1 MDRSSRIAPLLTRRR
16 ALALGARTVLAGSV
30 AGPLS
35 SLASASAEAAAGT
48 RNDVFLSFMD
58 TVCARLSDQWSVERG
73 AYHPTVGGY
82 STLVN
87 ARMLQV
93 HANAAVVGHSGPS
106 RNDARALSLV
116 SVLLASPAPWRT
128 VGDAY
133 TRRDKMFHI
142 PGWTESLKEPDA
154 AMDKAVDPQVAEA
167 LTAAWRAA
175 AVIGIDEKTS
185 QTLVEHVSSC
195 ARGPFFRYPG
205 IRLNQLNWNCA
216 LYSLEAELTG
226 SSDLLRNDYR
236 EQMVRFVTYATRAKQ
251 REGTPN
257 FGPGW
262 HFSYL
267 PNWPPSAAFNLD
279 AAEYSNETIDAVR
292 HYSQA
297 LAAGMEPLAGSAL
310 EVLRA
315 WAWRA
320 LYGYWTHAGYLNWD
334 TGLGSKRRYIGKVFA
349 LAQQG
354 LLAIAS
360 TPVLQRTSTMGAHA
374 RWLFERGLDLYE
386 RWSDEDPVGL
396 APPVQFGDRAH
407 PQSEE
412 SRILFAARI
421 ASNAAQAIH
430 LGLCGVGSAEP
441 PPMYSFD
448 PDTQRLAVS
457 TPSYST
463 AIVVHNHDAVPYGG
477 LDLSR
482 LFDSRQRPV
491 GSIAGQGIANFLAS
505 VRDPGGR
512 IVLDTQMGADASM
525 SILARAADG
534 SLRSVGPQ
542 SEPYP
547 ELPYAGPMRSVLASG
562 RVVSTDAWIE
572 TRHELMARV
581 IHLRWIM
588 APPAGGGWQIALPSY
603 GKDAQIVLEL
613 DAARV
618 TLKPGVQGPPLRE
631 IERIVM
637 QSAQGSYSVQPF
649 GDSPDGRLSLAY
661 VSPDSGASVAGPSL
675 LITGRPEAHRGP
687 IALSLRLLVA

>member
-1 MDRSSRIAPLLTRRR
+1 MDGSPRNAPLLTRRR
-16 ALALGARTVLAGSV
+16 ALALGARTVLAGSM

-35 SLASASAEAAAGT
+35 SLTPARAQAASGT
-48 RNDVFLSFMD
+48 ENDVFLAFMD
-58 TVCARLSDQWSVERG
+58 TVSARLADQWSDTRG

-93 HANAAVVGHSGPS
+93 HANAAAVGHTGPS

-116 SVLLASPAPWRT
+116 SVLLASPSPWRT

-133 TRRDKMFHI
+133 TRQDKMFHI
-142 PGWTESLKEPDA
+142 PGWTESLNEPDA

-175 AVIGIDEKTS
+175 EVLGMDEQTR
-185 QTLVEHVSSC
+185 QTLVEHVSTC

-216 LYSLEAELTG
+216 LYSLDAELTG
-226 SSDLLRNDYR
+226 ATDLLREDYR
-236 EQMVRFVTYATRAKQ
+236 EQMMRFVDYATRAKEF
-251 REGTPN
+251 EGTPN

-267 PNWPPSAAFNLD
+267 PNWPPSAAFNFD
-279 AAEYSNETIDAVR
+279 AAEYSNETIDSVR

-297 LAAGMEPLAGSAL
+297 LAAGMEPLPGSAL

-360 TPVLQRTSTMGAHA
+360 TPIVHRTSSMSAHA

-386 RWSDEDPVGL
+386 QWSEEDPSGL

-412 SRILFAARI
+412 SRILFAARM

-430 LGLCGVGSAEP
+430 LGLGTIGFAEP
-441 PPMYSFD
+441 PSMYSFD
-448 PDTQRLAVS
+448 PDTQRLAIS

-477 LDLSR
+477 LDLCR
-482 LFDSRQRPV
+482 LFNSRQQPV
-491 GSIAGQGIANFLAS
+491 GSIAGEGIANFMAR
-505 VRDPGGR
+505 VRSHGGEV
-512 IVLDTQMGADASM
+512 VLDTQMGANASM
-525 SILARAADG
+525 SILARSTDG
-534 SLRSVGPQ
+534 SQRSVGPGA
-542 SEPYP
+542 EPYP
-547 ELPYAGPMRSVLASG
+547 ELPYAGPMRSVSVTGKAVRG
-562 RVVSTDAWIE
+562 DVWIE
-572 TRHELMARV
+572 TRHELTARA
-581 IHLRWIM
+581 IYLRWIM
-588 APPAGGGWQIALPSY
+588 ALPPKGEWEVALPSY
-603 GKDAQIVLEL
+603 GADAQILLEH
-613 DAARV
+613 DSARNPL
-618 TLKPGVQGPPLRE
+618 TPGVKSPTLGK
-631 IERIVM
+631 IERILV
-637 QSAQGSYSVQPF
+637 QSAQGAYSLQPL
-649 GDSPDGRLSLAY
+649 GERPRGTLSLGH
-661 VSPDSGASVAGPSL
+661 VPPGSGASVPGPSL
-675 LITGRPEAHRGP
+675 LIAGHATANGTP
-687 IALSLRLLVA
+687 IELSLRLLVV